1 MFLMRRLAIL
11 AVIAV
16 AFGVVGCDKG
26 YSPDAGVI
34 VKGKIVKGGNPL
46 VVTGREVGIGKVEV
60 KLVPVD
66 AGLESSSDNAKEDGT
81 FSIVFAGKG
90 VKPGKYK
97 LAVAQIDKMVDVLN
111 GAFNDQATTIN
122 VDVPSNL
129 IGKTLDLGT
138 IDLDS
143 PPAAAGGAAAK

>member
-1 MFLMRRLAIL
+1 MFVMRRLAVL

-34 VKGKIVKGGNPL
+34 VKGKIVKGGNAL
-46 VVTGREVGIGKVEV
+46 VVEGREVGIGKVEV
-60 KLVPVD
+60 KLVAVD
-66 AGLESSSDNAKEDGT
+66 AGLESASDNAKEDGT
-81 FSIVFAGKG
+81 FNIVFAGKG

-97 LAVAQIDKMVDVLN
+97 LAVTQISKMVDVLN

-122 VDVPSNL
+122 VEVPANMV
-129 IGKTLDLGT
+129 GKTLDLGT

-143 PPAAAGGAAAK
+143 PPANAGAGS